1 MEQYTK
7 RGMDL
12 DQWKADKAK
21 ATGHYYRLM
30 TDHVK
35 KVLKETGWPADKLE
49 IELTES
55 VVQTTADNLE
65 TFNRLREMDVRI
77 SIDDF
82 GTGYSSLASLKY
94 LPIDCLKIDRLFI
107 TDMLKDSE
115 SSILLGTI
123 IGVAHALGHSVVD
136 EGVEEREQVMAL
148 SGMGCDMIQGY
159 YFSRPVTADKIPA
172 LSRLNFLTHQEE
184 DHKSADGTDIQRELK
199 KQ

>member
-1 MEQYTK
+1 
-7 RGMDL
+7 
-12 DQWKADKAK
+12 
-21 ATGHYYRLM
+21 
-30 TDHVK
+30 
-35 KVLKETGWPADKLE
+35 
-49 IELTES
+49 
-55 VVQTTADNLE
+55 
-65 TFNRLREMDVRI
+65 
-77 SIDDF
+77 
-82 GTGYSSLASLKY
+82 LKY

-123 IGVAHALGHSVVD
+123 IGVAHALGHSVVA

-184 DHKSADGTDIQRELK
+184 ETRATDGSGIERGLK
-199 KQ
+199 EQ